1 MNIKNKLDVKKN
13 KRTNRER
20 ERNVRESD
28 ERFIIEYIENKSRR

>member
-28 ERFIIEYIENKSRR
+28 ERFIIEYIEIKSRR